1 MKVYALM
8 ALLIAFGAPFAFKAD
23 ATDESYSFFVS
34 LPGNASS
41 YDDWLE
47 LSKGSTSA
55 QAESEPASIT
65 TGRIIVNSAAGS
77 LESRIFTRSISAGT
91 ALKSTDFGFMLIFR

>member
-23 ATDESYSFFVS
+23 ADESYSFFVS
-34 LPGNASS
+34 LPGNANS
-41 YDDWLE
+41 YDNWLE
-47 LSKGSTSA
+47 ISKGNTSA
-55 QAESEPASIT
+55 QAVSEPASIS
-65 TGRIIVNSAAGS
+65 TGRIIVNSTAGS

-91 ALKSTDFGFMLIFR
+91 ALKSTDPGFMLIFR

>member
-23 ATDESYSFFVS
+23 ADESYSFFVS